1 MLTVEGLLQLVTIKK
16 LINRVH
22 KKMLK
27 VKGLLQLVI
36 IKALINKV
44 YSWPYKK
51 SYMLYW
57 IGTFW
62 KSNKL
67 WRIIYEWK
75 EKYGQLFLL
84 GINQIIII
92 NSI

>member
-1 MLTVEGLLQLVTIKK
+1 MLKVKYLLQPVIIKQ

-22 KKMLK
+22 KEMLK
-27 VKGLLQLVI
+27 VESLLQPVI

-57 IGTFW
+57 IGNF
-62 KSNKL
+62 
-67 WRIIYEWK
+67 
-75 EKYGQLFLL
+75 
-84 GINQIIII
+84 
-92 NSI
+92 

>member
-1 MLTVEGLLQLVTIKK
+1 MLTVEGLLQPVTIKK

-27 VKGLLQLVI
+27 VEGLLQPVI

-57 IGTFW
+57 VGNF
-62 KSNKL
+62 
-67 WRIIYEWK
+67 
-75 EKYGQLFLL
+75 
-84 GINQIIII
+84 
-92 NSI
+92 

>member
-1 MLTVEGLLQLVTIKK
+1 MLTVEGLLQPVTIKK

-27 VKGLLQLVI
+27 VEGLLQPVI

-51 SYMLYW
+51 SYMLY
-57 IGTFW
+57 
-62 KSNKL
+62 
-67 WRIIYEWK
+67 
-75 EKYGQLFLL
+75 
-84 GINQIIII
+84 
-92 NSI
+92 